1 MRRGVLDYEMIGII
15 NINTIKNKYNLKKL
29 MSHTIHSIYLDS
41 QSFILSFFSREITFF
56 INNK

>member
-29 MSHTIHSIYLDS
+29 MSHTIHSSLYIWIVSRL
-41 QSFILSFFSREITFF
+41 FFHFF
-56 INNK
+56 QEKLHFL

>member
-29 MSHTIHSIYLDS
+29 MSHKIQIIIYIWIVIRL
-41 QSFILSFFSREITFF
+41 FFHFF
-56 INNK
+56 QEKLHFL